1 MQLVHQFIN
10 PRDWVLV
17 LYDFLVQ
24 ILVVYAHSQ
33 CSILL
38 LHQNHQRSKGDGTW
52 SKETQVKEF
61 LDGIINLILE
71 LIWMFVGMNF
81 YRKCSNFKLN
91 YVLNSMVRWPFMWE
105 VFKKPLMLVQQFFL
119 CLWGGRK
126 HLLKFP

>member
-1 MQLVHQFIN
+1 MWLIYQLIN

-17 LYDFLVQ
+17 LYGFLVH
-24 ILVVYAHSQ
+24 IMVVYAHSK

-71 LIWMFVGMNF
+71 LIWMLVGIIFYRMCANF
-81 YRKCSNFKLN
+81 YFN
-91 YVLNSMVRWPFMWE
+91 YVLNFTVW
-105 VFKKPLMLVQQFFL
+105 
-119 CLWGGRK
+119 
-126 HLLKFP
+126 